1 MSLSVMMFMM
11 HLSLL
16 KNQTT
21 LWQNGGLTGRLET
34 HGSGKDN
41 TSGRGDE
48 EQCNIQ
54 SSPQSGDQEIDQTR
68 EEGLET
74 HGSGKDNTSGR
85 DDEEQCN
92 IQSSPQSGDQEI
104 DQTREEGLE
113 THGSGKDNT
122 SGRDDEEQC
131 NIQSSPHSG
140 DQEIDQTR
148 EEGLETHGSGKDNTS
163 GRDDEEQCNIQSS
176 PQSGDQ
182 EIDQTRAEGEELQ
195 SEHQQCSIF
204 SESDKEQQPL
214 SGHGPTKLDTEPTIQ
229 NDIDTLL
236 EEAGPPP
243 PLLSQEKSLSVE
255 VSETLT
261 LQSLWKRND
270 TEVVVAV
277 IPSVN
282 RAGCSFLIH
291 HSELCSLRPHEW
303 LTGEVMEGLFH
314 VYAKRFNLGRSVL
327 ILNHYTAGVILF
339 GTPDKVRQHSL
350 RRTDFSNYE
359 AVLSFVNVGGVHW
372 KLLFVLP
379 AMKAVFL
386 LDPMANNSEQAES
399 ADAAKRIRDYMR
411 FRMITLGK
419 NDWGRLR
426 WRGLTMDHPV
436 QQDKCSCGVIV
447 TKMAKAVMEAFPA
460 LPAMSFGTS
469 MKEMASERTNFAQA
483 LLSDSVLDLDHHCV
497 MCCASKPPVSGPPVT
512 RWIQCDT
519 CERWYHEE
527 CLDLEEEI
535 LKKAR
540 AGNWNCDLCK

>member
-1 MSLSVMMFMM
+1 MHEALLREYKDSLKIKKKVQRNKTS
-11 HLSLL
+11 
-16 KNQTT
+16 NQTKV
-21 LWQNGGLTGRLET
+21 EE
-34 HGSGKDN
+34 KDPDN
-41 TSGRGDE
+41 DATQLKQDT
-48 EQCNIQ
+48 Q
-54 SSPQSGDQEIDQTR
+54 PQS
-68 EEGLET
+68 
-74 HGSGKDNTSGR
+74 
-85 DDEEQCN
+85 C
-92 IQSSPQSGDQEI
+92 SSQ
-104 DQTREEGLE
+104 
-113 THGSGKDNT
+113 
-122 SGRDDEEQC
+122 
-131 NIQSSPHSG
+131 
-140 DQEIDQTR
+140 
-148 EEGLETHGSGKDNTS
+148 
-163 GRDDEEQCNIQSS
+163 
-176 PQSGDQ
+176 
-182 EIDQTRAEGEELQ
+182 LQ

-350 RRTDFSNYE
+350 RRTDFSNYG

-469 MKEMASERTNFAQA
+469 MKEMASERTNFALA

-512 RWIQCDT
+512 RWIGAVTGTASVAVDGGAQKSHMCGAAATRLAVTAARIKGKVVGFGAEENNSPDQSDACSPAT
-519 CERWYHEE
+519 PDNPPSSAYGEVSELTFLPTSSPSLQDATLITDIRAFTSSLNLHPYHK
-527 CLDLEEEI
+527 I
-535 LKKAR
+535 LS
-540 AGNWNCDLCK
+540 